1 MTKNIFDS
9 IANHYDSPDRQALA
23 KIIRE
28 ELTTYLPRDSHQKV
42 LLDYGGGTGLVS
54 LPLAER
60 FKELIIADASE
71 TMLKMAEEKIHADAS
86 VEFPAVQANLI
97 LLSLV
102 LLHIPDTENIL
113 TKLYE
118 ILAPGGQLIIVDFD
132 KNEQIS
138 HPKVHNGFSQEE
150 LNNRL
155 EKTGF
160 VSATSHTF
168 HRGEKLFMNKN
179 ASLFLSISQKA

>member
-1 MTKNIFDS
+1 
-9 IANHYDSPDRQALA
+9 
-23 KIIRE
+23 
-28 ELTTYLPRDSHQKV
+28 
-42 LLDYGGGTGLVS
+42 
-54 LPLAER
+54 
-60 FKELIIADASE
+60 
-71 TMLKMAEEKIHADAS
+71 MLKMAEEKIQAADLKNVRTIHADAS

>member
-1 MTKNIFDS
+1 
-9 IANHYDSPDRQALA
+9 
-23 KIIRE
+23 
-28 ELTTYLPRDSHQKV
+28 
-42 LLDYGGGTGLVS
+42 
-54 LPLAER
+54 
-60 FKELIIADASE
+60 
-71 TMLKMAEEKIHADAS
+71 MLKMAEEKIQAADLKNVRTIHADAS

-155 EKTGF
+155 EKRALSLLLVIPSIVGK
-160 VSATSHTF
+160 AIY
-168 HRGEKLFMNKN
+168 EQN
-179 ASLFLSISQKA
+179 ASLFLSISQKLKMRLQKVSNSKK